1 MNQIFLS
8 GELLLMSS
16 TQYTKKIALIDCN
29 SFYVSCERLF
39 NPKIRNKP
47 VVVLSSNDGCI
58 ISRSNEAKALGIKM
72 GEPYFKAKDII
83 LKNNVHIFSSNYSL
97 YGDLSRRVMRTLK
110 RFNSEIEIYSID
122 EAFLD
127 LSNFPDD
134 EVEEVGKEIRSIVLQ
149 WTGIPTSIG
158 IAKTKTLS
166 KVANHIAKKTK
177 SGVVSLIGVKDID
190 PILEKVAI
198 NDVWG
203 IGKQLTKFF
212 VQNGIN
218 NAKQLKNISNT
229 WIKKSSNVLSSR
241 TAMELRGISCIS
253 LEAQSSKRKSCVVS
267 RSFAKKVEKLQE
279 LQGSIT
285 NYCLNAAEKIRS
297 ESLIA
302 KSITI
307 FIRTSPFQNQFAYY
321 SNSKTIDLP
330 IATDNSIEI
339 VKTALTG
346 LKYIFKNGYRYQK
359 AGIMLSGLSSSQG
372 SKNLFS
378 SIKDN
383 KIKNL
388 MKSIDNTNYRF
399 GRSTL
404 SLASAGINRKWNIK
418 RQHSS
423 KIDTADFH
431 YLPTIKAI

>member
-1 MNQIFLS
+1 
-8 GELLLMSS
+8 MSF
-16 TQYTKKIALIDCN
+16 TQCTKKIALIDCN

-58 ISRSNEAKALGIKM
+58 ISRSNEAKTLGIKM
-72 GEPYFKAKDII
+72 GDPYFKAKDII
-83 LKNNVHIFSSNYSL
+83 LKNNVHVFSSNYSL

-127 LSNFPDD
+127 LTNFPDD
-134 EVEEVGKEIRSIVLQ
+134 EVEDVGKEIRSIVLQ

-166 KVANHIAKKTK
+166 KIANHIAKKTK
-177 SGVVSLIGVKDID
+177 SGVISLIGIEDID
-190 PILEKVAI
+190 PILEKVEI

-203 IGKQLTKFF
+203 VGKQLTKFF
-212 VQNGIN
+212 VQNGIH

-241 TAMELRGISCIS
+241 TAMELRGISCIA
-253 LEAQSSKRKSCVVS
+253 LETQNSKRKSCVVS

-279 LQGSIT
+279 LQESIT
-285 NYCLNAAEKIRS
+285 SYCLNAAEKIRS

-346 LKYIFKNGYRYQK
+346 LKDIFKNGYRYQK

-378 SIKDN
+378 SIKDV

-404 SLASAGINRKWNIK
+404 SLASAGINKKWNIK
-418 RQHSS
+418 RQYSS
-423 KIDTADFH
+423 KIDTADFNF
-431 YLPTIKAI
+431 LPTIKAI

>member
-1 MNQIFLS
+1 
-8 GELLLMSS
+8 MSS
-16 TQYTKKIALIDCN
+16 TQCTKKIALIDCN

-83 LKNNVHIFSSNYSL
+83 VKNNVRVFSSNYSL

-127 LSNFPDD
+127 LSNFPD
-134 EVEEVGKEIRSIVLQ
+134 EEIENIGKEIRDIVLQ

-190 PILEKVAI
+190 PILEKVEV
-198 NDVWG
+198 NDIWG
-203 IGKQLTKFF
+203 VGKQLTKFF
-212 VQNGIN
+212 VKNGIN

-229 WIKKSSNVLSSR
+229 WIKKNSNVLSSR
-241 TAMELRGISCIS
+241 TAMELRGISCID
-253 LEAQSSKRKSCVVS
+253 LETKSSKRKSCVVS

-279 LQGSIT
+279 LQESIT
-285 NYCLNAAEKIRS
+285 GYCLNAAEKIRS

-302 KSITI
+302 KSITV
-307 FIRTSPFQNQFAYY
+307 FIRTSPFQSQF
-321 SNSKTIDLP
+321 TITQ
-330 IATDNSIEI
+330 I
-339 VKTALTG
+339 
-346 LKYIFKNGYRYQK
+346 LK
-359 AGIMLSGLSSSQG
+359 L
-372 SKNLFS
+372 
-378 SIKDN
+378 
-383 KIKNL
+383 
-388 MKSIDNTNYRF
+388 
-399 GRSTL
+399 
-404 SLASAGINRKWNIK
+404 
-418 RQHSS
+418 
-423 KIDTADFH
+423 
-431 YLPTIKAI
+431 